1 LTIASDSAENLTQQN
16 IFLISP
22 AANLVTNETDVD
34 FLWQQLNN
42 VTNYHFQLASPDFS
56 NSSFILED
64 SRSSDDFVL
73 ATLSEGEYQWRVRGE
88 NDLSF
93 TLTWNNDE
101 TANVDSLFVYPDS
114 LISAPVVQLPLS
126 VSSFTFNNQP
136 GNQFYFWRVKSIDQA
151 GNESS
156 FSALRKFYVIE

>member
-1 LTIASDSAENLTQQN
+1 VIDLTAPDAPVLSDPMNG
-16 IFLISP
+16 
-22 AANLVTNETDVD
+22 
-34 FLWQQLNN
+34 
-42 VTNYHFQLASPDFS
+42 
-56 NSSFILED
+56 D
-64 SRSSDDFVL
+64 S
-73 ATLSEGEYQWRVRGE
+73 LS
-88 NDLSF
+88 LPSL
-93 TLTWNNDE
+93 LTWNNDE